1 MNRRNTQPPFA
12 LALPAALLSSLLLA
26 ACASPPPPAPPKA
39 KSYVTLLESPDG
51 TTGKVVISGAKGE
64 QVIDKAKHAALLDGS
79 APAAPISDEK
89 LQQDF
94 GAAMAAR
101 PVLPERFLLYFESG
115 GAKLTAES
123 AALLPKVIAN
133 AAQRP
138 GVDVAVIGHSDTVGK
153 ADANEKLSLQRAQA
167 IAEQLKQQGLATEAI
182 SIESH
187 GERNLLVPTAD
198 EVAEPRNRRVE
209 ISIR

>member
-167 IAEQLKQQGLATEAI
+167 IAEQLKKQGLATDAI